1 MKPSNNIANVP
12 DSPRLVVFHVPT
24 YEEEKNNI
32 IDMSTNT
39 DDAYE
44 ESISS
49 TEESRLVLDETNMR
63 ILIGMNNKIEK
74 MSLRVKQLVDNNTC
88 CIDCLCRC
96 FSCTS
101 FILSILSFIK

>member
-1 MKPSNNIANVP
+1 MNPSNNIANVP

-24 YEEEKNNI
+24 YEEEKNHI

-39 DDAYE
+39 DDTY
-44 ESISS
+44 
-49 TEESRLVLDETNMR
+49 EESRLVLDETNMR

>member
-1 MKPSNNIANVP
+1 MKLSTNIANVP
-12 DSPRLVVFHVPT
+12 DSPRLVVFHVPSC
-24 YEEEKNNI
+24 EEDKQNHI

-39 DDAYE
+39 DDTYE
-44 ESISS
+44 DSA